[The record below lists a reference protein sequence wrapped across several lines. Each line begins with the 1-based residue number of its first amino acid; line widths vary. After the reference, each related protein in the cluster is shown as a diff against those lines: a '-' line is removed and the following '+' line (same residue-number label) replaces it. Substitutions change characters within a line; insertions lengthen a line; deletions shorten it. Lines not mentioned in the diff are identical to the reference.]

1 MPDDSK
7 PIDTSA
13 ELVSSSAKMTR
24 RQAIQGIMA
33 TTAAGVAS
41 EPIAAPAANTIRDR
55 GAHSRTCNTAIK
67 QSAFSDY
74 RNSLAAFGGQLAS
87 PPQKLLDPTP
97 KGTPWDYEV
106 AIIGSG
112 YGGSICAARLAAR
125 LKPGQR
131 LCLIERGR
139 EWVPGTFPD
148 NFLDISNQAQR
159 PLYLEKRNHRIE
171 DNPLGL
177 INLLRGDDVTVM
189 SGSGLGGTSLI
200 NANVALRPDRD
211 VFQQAGWPN
220 PLRDRDFLEPYL
232 SRAEWELGV
241 AVEPWDMSCKMR
253 AQRIAAQNLADCGA
267 HYEAAALSVTRGP
280 QIGMPIINRQGMVQ
294 RPCTSCGDCM
304 TGCNVGAKN
313 TLAMNYLPLA
323 KRFGAE
329 LFTQTKVNS
338 IQKFDGYYGIHFT
351 HYLTCDDGIQE
362 VHGCLKARIAIISA
376 GSLGSTQLLLKS
388 QAPNMQYS
396 NCLGQKWTGNGDI
409 LGIIEKTNVETNI
422 AGFGAQESFGRIV
435 GPTIQS
441 NITYPHNPLPSR
453 FLIQDGGVAGAYSK
467 ILTMLTRDFQL
478 DRTMVLLVMGHDA
491 SHGRI
496 ELDQYGNPR
505 VIWPNYNN
513 SEYRTRARQ
522 ELHRT
527 ASALGGEFKDKL
539 VWSGQ
544 AATVHPLGGCALAD
558 DPYHGVSNHKGQ
570 VFDFAYGGSIDEQ
583 TGDARVHQ
591 GLYVCDG
598 AIMPTSI
605 GVNPYITIAALAER
619 TAQLISLEPNYAD
632 IFAG

>member
-1 MPDDSK
+1 
-7 PIDTSA
+7 
-13 ELVSSSAKMTR
+13 
-24 RQAIQGIMA
+24 
-33 TTAAGVAS
+33 
-41 EPIAAPAANTIRDR
+41 
-55 GAHSRTCNTAIK
+55 
-67 QSAFSDY
+67 
-74 RNSLAAFGGQLAS
+74 
-87 PPQKLLDPTP
+87 
-97 KGTPWDYEV
+97 
-106 AIIGSG
+106 
-112 YGGSICAARLAAR
+112 
-125 LKPGQR
+125 
-131 LCLIERGR
+131 
-139 EWVPGTFPD
+139 
-148 NFLDISNQAQR
+148 
-159 PLYLEKRNHRIE
+159 
-171 DNPLGL
+171 
-177 INLLRGDDVTVM
+177 
-189 SGSGLGGTSLI
+189 
-200 NANVALRPDRD
+200 
-211 VFQQAGWPN
+211 
-220 PLRDRDFLEPYL
+220 
-232 SRAEWELGV
+232 
-241 AVEPWDMSCKMR
+241 
-253 AQRIAAQNLADCGA
+253 
-267 HYEAAALSVTRGP
+267 
-280 QIGMPIINRQGMVQ
+280 MPIINRQGMVQ

-329 LFTQTKVNS
+329 LFTQTKVNC

-351 HYLTCDDGIQE
+351 HYLTCDDRIQE

-388 QAPNMQYS
+388 QAHNMQYS

-409 LGIIEKTNVETNI
+409 LGVIEKTAVETNI
-422 AGFGAQESFGRIV
+422 AGFGAEESFDRIV

-467 ILTMLTRDFQL
+467 ILTMLTRDFKL

-491 SHGRI
+491 SNGRI

-513 SEYRTRARQ
+513 SDYRTRARQ
-522 ELHRT
+522 ELHQT

-558 DPYHGVSNHKGQ
+558 NPYHGVSNHKGQ